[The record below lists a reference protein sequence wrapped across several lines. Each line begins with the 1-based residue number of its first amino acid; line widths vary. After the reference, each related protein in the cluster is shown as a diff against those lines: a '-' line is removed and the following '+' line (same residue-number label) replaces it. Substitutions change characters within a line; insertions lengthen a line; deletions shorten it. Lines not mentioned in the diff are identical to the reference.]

1 MIIVDER
8 NFIKKALED
17 QGLNL
22 FDYYDGHQLISVKD
36 FTELDLKRRAEVVL
50 IDVVSILARP
60 KLFEPFKALLN
71 TFYGVIF
78 FYEEGNE
85 GAAKWLE
92 EQTAFLPKIIG
103 AFSLPMTELR
113 WNILSNQLQ
122 FFWTMIQEQKQL
134 QKHMVEFSD
143 ELNQVLL
150 NAESE
155 MGRAKK
161 IHEALVPKRSEE
173 IKGVQFFN
181 KYASGEGSG
190 GEFYDLIQGQG
201 KVYQV
206 LVSSESYL
214 ISSSLIGLLNQHKQ
228 KNFDPQNFLQEAEA
242 DIATING
249 SKKKV
254 AKVGVTVLELDLSQ
268 LTLLVWGQ
276 NNTELYSQSKG
287 KIEVSTDRPIPLE
300 RGEKLIV
307 FSSGFLFNWME
318 SKKKQDIYAFIK
330 NHQGLNPHEL
340 LTEFFFQVRQDGDSE
355 FLKKDATV
363 VMMEVNR
370 HGMHQV

>member
-8 NFIKKALED
+8 NFIKKALEE

-22 FDYYDGHQLISVKD
+22 FDYYDGHQLISIKD

-50 IDVVSILARP
+50 IDVVSILSKP
-60 KLFEPFKALLN
+60 KLLEPFKALLN

-85 GAAKWLE
+85 GAIKWIE

-103 AFSLPMTELR
+103 AFSLPMPELR

-134 QKHMVEFSD
+134 QKHMSDFSE

-228 KNFDPQNFLQEAEA
+228 KNFDPKSFLQEAQA

-249 SKKKV
+249 SKKKI
-254 AKVGVTVLELDLSQ
+254 AKVDLMVLELDLSQ
-268 LTLLVWGQ
+268 LTLMVWGD
-276 NNTELYSQSKG
+276 NNAELYNQSKG
-287 KIEVSTDRPIPLE
+287 KIEIQSNQAIPLE

-307 FSSGFLFNWME
+307 FSSGFLFNWIE

-330 NHQGLNPHEL
+330 NHQGLNQHEL
-340 LTEFFFQVRQDGDSE
+340 LTELFFQIRQDGESE

-370 HGMHQV
+370 HGIHQV